1 MGSKTGLVEIVRRVL
16 ACACLAG
23 AAVTF
28 LTTVSALI
36 KVAPVDF
43 ADRQKRELFADERRL
58 PLVDYVAN
66 ETKERLVSVQGAE
79 WQSFF
84 EAVNATSSG
93 QPPNAGWHARASQ
106 GWDSGDSFFFRLD
119 KAPLNHV
126 TGRPGAANCVLVVSC
141 PQGSGFYRSTI
152 R

>member
-1 MGSKTGLVEIVRRVL
+1 MGNKSNWIEIVRRVL
-16 ACACLAG
+16 ACLCLAG

-28 LTTVSALI
+28 LTPASALI
-36 KVAPVDF
+36 KVTTVDF
-43 ADRQKRELFADERRL
+43 AERQKRELFADERRL

-93 QPPNAGWHARASQ
+93 QPPNAGWNARASQ

-119 KAPLNHV
+119 
-126 TGRPGAANCVLVVSC
+126 GR
-141 PQGSGFYRSTI
+141 R
-152 R
+152 